1 MLLVQFSF
9 PKADKMKC
17 FLMFES
23 VEFFFRC
30 YCRRWVRRGL
40 CRTSGAR
47 AVNVADLAG
56 SVVAVASC
64 CCRCSTHK
72 TKNSHTLGFLLDS
85 FSQLSQFWFSDIRIT
100 NGGMCLMRKA
110 LLIKLGQ
117 KWFEPNLTR
126 SGSLIDVKD
135 NDNDDATCSSVGRS
149 RCFACLL
156 GGRWKN
162 QQSCSLKQSQ
172 KMIAPRV

>member
-1 MLLVQFSF
+1 
-9 PKADKMKC
+9 
-17 FLMFES
+17 MF
-23 VEFFFRC
+23 V
-30 YCRRWVRRGL
+30 
-40 CRTSGAR
+40 AI
-47 AVNVADLAG
+47 VADGCVGVFVQHPVRAQSTLPIRWLCG
-56 SVVAVASC
+56 RGPCC

-72 TKNSHTLGFLLDS
+72 TKNSHTLGYLLDS

-110 LLIKLGQ
+110 LLIKFGQ
-117 KWFEPNLTR
+117 KWFESNLTR
-126 SGSLIDVKD
+126 SGSLIDVND
-135 NDNDDATCSSVGRS
+135 NDNDDAICSSVGRS

-162 QQSCSLKQSQ
+162 QQCCSLKQSQ